1 MKAVEWLLANSH
13 RYNTFVI
20 DPITVVRQKSTEP
33 SILATQYHRGSNS
46 ETGTGHPPRTHARRG
61 FGSWP
66 SEGRSASVNFLP
78 DPECSSRYA
87 DTWELMNGKS
97 STHDVSSELRS

>member
-1 MKAVEWLLANSH
+1 MKAVEWLLADSH

-46 ETGTGHPPRTHARRG
+46 ETGTGHPPRTPTRRG

-66 SEGRSASVNFLP
+66 GGGRSG
-78 DPECSSRYA
+78 E
-87 DTWELMNGKS
+87 GG
-97 STHDVSSELRS
+97 ST

>member
-46 ETGTGHPPRTHARRG
+46 ETGTGHPPPTPPAAASAAGPAWGGAR
-61 FGSWP
+61 S
-66 SEGRSASVNFLP
+66 GRNFP
-78 DPECSSRYA
+78 
-87 DTWELMNGKS
+87 
-97 STHDVSSELRS
+97 

>member
-46 ETGTGHPPRTHARRG
+46 ETGTGHPTRTPARRG

-66 SEGRSASVNFLP
+66 GVDCSARG
-78 DPECSSRYA
+78 SSLALGLKPACRRA
-87 DTWELMNGKS
+87 AP
-97 STHDVSSELRS
+97 